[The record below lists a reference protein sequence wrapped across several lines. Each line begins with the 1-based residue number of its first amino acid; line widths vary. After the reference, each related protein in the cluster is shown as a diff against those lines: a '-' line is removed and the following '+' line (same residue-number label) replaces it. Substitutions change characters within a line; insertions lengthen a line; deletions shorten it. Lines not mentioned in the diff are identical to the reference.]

1 MVLVKLQAY
10 QSKLAIQKLGAK
22 FGKADCFILSGCV
35 IDAGIVETL
44 WKRLV
49 GQISKNISF
58 ISTEVFKISVTYFHQ
73 LHLEN
78 ELGSNR
84 EAKLAKIIQKN
95 F

>member
-1 MVLVKLQAY
+1 MVKLQTY
-10 QSKLAIQKLGAK
+10 QSKLAIQRLGEK

-35 IDAGIVETL
+35 IDVGIVEIL
-44 WKRLV
+44 GKRLA
-49 GQISKNISF
+49 GKISKNISF
-58 ISTEVFKISVTYFHQ
+58 ISTEVFIISVTYFHK
-73 LHLEN
+73 LHLEI